1 MQLLCR
7 NRVAD
12 FETWWTVFETHA
24 AAHREAGLHLEHLW
38 LSADDQNEVFF
49 LFNVDSRFVAE
60 AFMNAPEA
68 DEGAIESGV
77 IDGDFHFIEEA
88 VRY

>member
-12 FETWWTVFETHA
+12 FETWWAVFESHSE
-24 AAHREAGLHLEHLW
+24 AHREAGLTLEHLW
-38 LSADDQNEVFF
+38 LSTDDANEIFF
-49 LFNVDSRFVAE
+49 IFKVESRFRAE
-60 AFMNAPEA
+60 AFMNTPEA
-68 DEGAIESGV
+68 DEGAIEAGV
-77 IDGDFHFIEEA
+77 IEGEFHFIEEA